1 MSTHKTGVVI
11 SPKHYKNWCAEYV
24 SDSTDTG
31 GIYVVLHHT
40 DHWKPVTF
48 WGLTLNEME
57 QALRDQNITILWE
70 GEHTISSFLSSDNL
84 TKKFAKKI
92 IENFYTR
99 TEATM
104 TFNLTQLEFDFESSL
119 AIVSYYVEQETYPD
133 IVFSFEQLEVL
144 LLEYLTQ

>member
-1 MSTHKTGVVI
+1 MSTHKTGVVL

-31 GIYVVLHHT
+31 GIYVILRHT

-48 WGLTLNEME
+48 WEVTLNEME
-57 QALRDQNITILWE
+57 QTLKGQNIIILWE

-92 IENFYTR
+92 TENFYTR

-104 TFNLTQLEFDFESSL
+104 AFNLTQLAFDFESAL
-119 AIVSYYVEQETYPD
+119 VIVSYYVEQETYPD
-133 IVFSFEQLEVL
+133 IVLSFEQLEAL